1 MNEYQGVTVT
11 VTVTP
16 CCYGC
21 YNSQSAVK
29 HPKLHT
35 RWWCNL
41 DLADGK
47 YGKPSS
53 YPTIYAAVVLS
64 LDESYSKIEEI
75 KPLK

>member
-1 MNEYQGVTVT
+1 MVVITHSLLSNIQ
-11 VTVTP
+11 
-16 CCYGC
+16 
-21 YNSQSAVK
+21 NFIQ
-29 HPKLHT
+29 
-35 RWWCNL
+35 
-41 DLADGK
+41 DGGAIWTWLTANK